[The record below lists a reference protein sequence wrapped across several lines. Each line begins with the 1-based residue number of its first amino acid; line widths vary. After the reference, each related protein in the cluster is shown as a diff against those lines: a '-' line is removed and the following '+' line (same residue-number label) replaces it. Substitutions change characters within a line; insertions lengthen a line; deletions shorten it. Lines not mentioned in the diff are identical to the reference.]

1 MSEKESIDLI
11 KKSLEGDNNAFR
23 QLITIHYDL
32 IFRIAYKWCGR
43 KEDAEDITQDS
54 LLKIANKL
62 DSFNQ
67 KSKFTTWIYSIVMNT
82 AKDYLKSP
90 KNHNL
95 PLFDDNIIADDSKEN
110 AENLLIAND
119 IMKAVY
125 KLPDKL
131 KNTLLLLISEG
142 LSHKDISEI
151 LDVSEKTISWR
162 IFEARKQLTAI
173 LAKGGN

>member
-1 MSEKESIDLI
+1 MSEKESINLI
-11 KKSLEGDNNAFR
+11 NKSLKGDNNAFR
-23 QLITIHYDL
+23 KLIIIHYDL
-32 IFRIAYKWCGR
+32 IFRIAYKWCGK

-54 LLKIANKL
+54 LIKIANKL
-62 DSFNQ
+62 DNFNQ
-67 KSKFTTWIYSIVMNT
+67 KSKFTTWIYSIVVNT

-95 PLFDDNIIADDSKEN
+95 PLFEDNIIADDSKEN

-119 IMKAVY
+119 IMKEVY
-125 KLPDKL
+125 KLPNKL
-131 KNTLLLLISEG
+131 RDTLLLLISEE

-151 LDVSEKTISWR
+151 LNVSEKTISWR

-173 LAKGGN
+173 LENGGN